1 VFLKVKRI
9 HFTGIGGIGMSG
21 IAELLHNMN
30 FIVTGSDLA
39 ENDQVINLRKRGI
52 KISVPHN
59 REYIKGTD
67 VLVISSAI
75 PASNIEV
82 AAARELHIPVIPRA
96 EMLAELMKM
105 KYGVAIAGAHGKTT
119 TASMCGYALIEAGLD
134 PTLIIGGVLQNMG
147 SNTKMGQGAF
157 LVAEADES
165 DGTFLR
171 LSPTIAVVTCLD
183 QEHLDFYSSFDEIR
197 TSFLKFINSVPFYG
211 RAIICIDDDELLSL
225 MPEIRRNV
233 LTYGLRSQADITAKN
248 LVQKENISSFDVF
261 LRDRFLGHFTINIPG
276 RHMVANAL
284 AAIAVAWELNV
295 DMQKISNA
303 METFKGVQRRFEL
316 KGEIKDIKVYDDYA
330 HHPTEIKA
338 TLSMIREC
346 FSCPVTVIFQP
357 HRFSRTKALFDDFA
371 RAFFDANK
379 VFITPV
385 YAANEEPLEGI
396 DSISL
401 AELIKKYGHRD
412 VRACSSIEEAV
423 MLSVKE
429 TGPES
434 IIITLGA
441 GNITKAGAEILS
453 KLEEKA

>member
-1 VFLKVKRI
+1 
-9 HFTGIGGIGMSG
+9 
-21 IAELLHNMN
+21 
-30 FIVTGSDLA
+30 
-39 ENDQVINLRKRGI
+39 
-52 KISVPHN
+52 
-59 REYIKGTD
+59 
-67 VLVISSAI
+67 
-75 PASNIEV
+75 
-82 AAARELHIPVIPRA
+82 
-96 EMLAELMKM
+96 
-105 KYGVAIAGAHGKTT
+105 
-119 TASMCGYALIEAGLD
+119 MCGYALIEAGLD